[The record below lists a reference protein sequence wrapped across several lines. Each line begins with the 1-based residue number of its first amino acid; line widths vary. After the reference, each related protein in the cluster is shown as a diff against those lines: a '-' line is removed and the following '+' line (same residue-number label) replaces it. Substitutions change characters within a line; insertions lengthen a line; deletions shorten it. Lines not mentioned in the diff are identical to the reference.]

1 MIPDRSYLRK
11 VRCLQALDD
20 AALGR
25 VAEACRAQ
33 VVEPGTILMYK
44 GEADQ
49 TVYFM
54 LSGRARV
61 AIYTPQG
68 RLVHLEDAVAGMVI
82 GEIAAISNTL
92 RQATVEMVETS
103 LVARM
108 PGEVFMAFLRE
119 LPEISIGLLRLAHT
133 RLHLLTE
140 RFYENTAL
148 PVQGRVHM
156 ELLRLIARPD
166 YQNNTARISPHPTH
180 EEIANRIGARR
191 ESVAR
196 EFSRLTKLG
205 LLQKRGRQLEI
216 RNLTMLQEMARVAE
230 LA

>member
-1 MIPDRSYLRK
+1 MTPDIFFLRK

-20 AALGR
+20 AALTR
-25 VAEACRAQ
+25 IAQACRAA

-44 GEADQ
+44 GEADNS
-49 TVYFM
+49 VVFM

-61 AIYTPQG
+61 AIYTSSG
-68 RLVHLEDAVAGMVI
+68 RLVHLEDAVPGMVL
-82 GEIAAISNTL
+82 GEIAAISNTV
-92 RQATVEMVETS
+92 RSATVETTETS

-108 PGEVFMAFLRE
+108 PGDTFMNFLRE
-119 LPEISIGLLRLAHT
+119 IPEISIGLLRLAHT

-140 RFYENTAL
+140 RFYETTAL
-148 PVQGRVHM
+148 PVQGRVHA
-156 ELLRLIARPD
+156 ELLRLCGRPD
-166 YQNNTARISPHPTH
+166 FQNNTARVSPYPTH

-205 LLQKRGRQLEI
+205 LLAKRGRQLEI
-216 RNLTMLQEMARVAE
+216 RNFTMLQEMARNAE
-230 LA
+230 RS